1 MKFHENPSSGSEGG
15 RVSSFHV
22 GLVPFFKAEID
33 LFFRKLKQFKCH
45 KQQFFF
51 NFICGTS
58 WKEFR
63 YKSAQV

>member
-33 LFFRKLKQFKCH
+33 LFFRKLKQFKMS
-45 KQQFFF
+45 QAAVFL
-51 NFICGTS
+51 
-58 WKEFR
+58 
-63 YKSAQV
+63 